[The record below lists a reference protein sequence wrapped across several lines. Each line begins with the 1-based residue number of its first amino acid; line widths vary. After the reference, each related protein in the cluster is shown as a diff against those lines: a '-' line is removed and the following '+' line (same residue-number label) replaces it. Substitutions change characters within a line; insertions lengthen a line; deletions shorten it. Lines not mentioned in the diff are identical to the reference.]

1 MSVFWHWF
9 VVVVTIA
16 SIIGSMWLLLGN
28 SRRKGDAPGDTGHV
42 WDGDLKELNNPLPK
56 WWFNLFVLT
65 VVFGIGYLVVFPGLG
80 NFPGRAGWTQES
92 ERDER
97 LHAILAKHDALYATF
112 KRETFEELVRDSGA
126 RSIGRDVFLR
136 NCAGCHGTDA
146 RGALGF
152 PNLTDGDWLYG
163 GKPEDILASI
173 TNGRRGQMPAFL
185 GALSAQQADDL
196 EMLVKHWS
204 DPDLDR
210 ATRERAMQQFNVT
223 CAACHGADGKGN
235 QQLGSANLTDDV
247 WLHGGSRNRIHD
259 TIVFGRTSTMPAHA
273 SILSADDIRIVG
285 AYVYGLS
292 HANESA
298 ANP

>member
-1 MSVFWHWF
+1 
-9 VVVVTIA
+9 
-16 SIIGSMWLLLGN
+16 
-28 SRRKGDAPGDTGHV
+28 
-42 WDGDLKELNNPLPK
+42 
-56 WWFNLFVLT
+56 
-65 VVFGIGYLVVFPGLG
+65 
-80 NFPGRAGWTQES
+80 
-92 ERDER
+92 
-97 LHAILAKHDALYATF
+97 
-112 KRETFEELVRDSGA
+112 
-126 RSIGRDVFLR
+126 
-136 NCAGCHGTDA
+136 
-146 RGALGF
+146 
-152 PNLTDGDWLYG
+152 
-163 GKPEDILASI
+163 
-173 TNGRRGQMPAFL
+173 MPAFL

-204 DPDLDR
+204 DPSLD
-210 ATRERAMQQFNVT
+210 ATVRERAMKQFAIT

-235 QQLGSANLTDDV
+235 QQIGSANLTDDI